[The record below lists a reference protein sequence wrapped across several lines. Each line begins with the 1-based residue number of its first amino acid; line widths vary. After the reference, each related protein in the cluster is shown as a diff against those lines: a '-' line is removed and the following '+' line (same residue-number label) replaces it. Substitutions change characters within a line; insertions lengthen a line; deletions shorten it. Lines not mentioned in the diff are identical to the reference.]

1 MNITESNTVLNL
13 EKEIDIS
20 SNKKLHIKSLINSS
34 SIIFRRS
41 VDIVAGLFGVLL
53 LIPMSI
59 LIYCINKFSKQ
70 SGPMFFVQERI
81 GLNGKIFKMYKFRTM
96 VENADEVLKEM
107 LEKDEELRKE
117 YKKYKK
123 LKNDPRITKIGK
135 ILRKTSLDEFPQF
148 INILKGDMTLVGP
161 RPYLEREKEDMGEV
175 YNIIIN
181 CKPGLTGKWQVTGR
195 SGVTFKD
202 RVDIDVE
209 YCNNRTLREDIKIFF
224 KTIIKTIIK
233 EGAA

>member
-34 SIIFRRS
+34 NIIFRRS

-81 GLNGKIFKMYKFRTM
+81 GLNGKVFKMYKFRTM
-96 VENADEVLKEM
+96 VENADQKLKEI
-107 LEKDEELRKE
+107 LEEDEELRKE

-123 LKNDPRITKIGK
+123 LKNDPRITKVGRF
-135 ILRKTSLDEFPQF
+135 LRKTSLDEFPQF
-148 INILKGDMTLVGP
+148 INIIKGDMSLVGP
-161 RPYLEREKEDMGEV
+161 RPYLEREKEDMGEA
-175 YNIIIN
+175 YTTIIK
-181 CKPGLTGKWQVTGR
+181 CKPGLTGKWQVSGR
-195 SGVTFKD
+195 NGVTFED
-202 RVDIDVE
+202 RLNMDID
-209 YCNNRTLREDIKIFF
+209 YYNNRTIKGDIKIIL
-224 KTIIKTIIK
+224 KTIAKTIKK